1 MLTRAVG
8 CATLKLLRNVTF
20 REVITLN
27 VAERLIKARG
37 DKRREEV
44 AKAVGIS
51 LSAIAMYENGERIP
65 RDEIK
70 VRLADYYQ
78 TTVQKLF
85 FD

>member
-1 MLTRAVG
+1 M
-8 CATLKLLRNVTF
+8 N
-20 REVITLN
+20 I
-27 VAERLIKARG
+27 AERLIKARG

-51 LSAIAMYENGERIP
+51 LSAIAMYENGERVP